1 MLASHLV
8 PGALPDFAV
17 VSKGLTAGFLPLSAV
32 LTTDEVYAIFDGEG
46 LARAFLH
53 SNTWTGN
60 ALGVAAALAALDV
73 YADEEILTEVTAGGA
88 ILRAELAALAE
99 SRPFLRRPRGVGMMA
114 AIDLAQPDG
123 HPLDTQL
130 RTGRQVYRA
139 AVARG
144 ALLRPLGDTMYL
156 FPPLNTRG
164 EDLRAMLAVLA
175 DSVDAV
181 LR

>member
-1 MLASHLV
+1 
-8 PGALPDFAV
+8 
-17 VSKGLTAGFLPLSAV
+17 
-32 LTTDEVYAIFDGEG
+32 
-46 LARAFLH
+46 
-53 SNTWTGN
+53 
-60 ALGVAAALAALDV
+60 
-73 YADEEILTEVTAGGA
+73 
-88 ILRAELAALAE
+88 
-99 SRPFLRRPRGVGMMA
+99 MA